1 VKTWALRALLAAA
14 QLALLAAG
22 FMFYA
27 HIRLTQHVST
37 CTERLP
43 KIKVE
48 PGSGLAAAKLL
59 VECLDREADSVSKLV
74 YIDDYRKPVTAAEP
88 VACKYVGEWKATRDP
103 SIVWTVTLKADRS
116 FTARNERGAA
126 PAITGTWS
134 LNEGRIGWLY
144 DNAVQ
149 FPFDNNRV
157 TDASETGFTLVERD
171 GSATRYVL
179 ARRLPPATPCT

>member
-14 QLALLAAG
+14 QLALLVAG
-22 FMFYA
+22 LMFYA

-37 CTERLP
+37 CTARVP
-43 KIKVE
+43 KIRVE

-59 VECLDREADSVSKLV
+59 VECLDREADPISKLV
-74 YIDDYRKPVTAAEP
+74 YINDYRKPVTAAEP

-103 SIVWTVTLKADRS
+103 SIAWTVTLNADGS
-116 FTARNERGAA
+116 FTARSDRGAS
-126 PAITGTWS
+126 PVMTGTWA

-144 DNAVQ
+144 DNALQ

-157 TDASETGFTLVERD
+157 TNATETGFTLVERD
-171 GSATRYVL
+171 GSGTRYALV
-179 ARRLPPATPCT
+179 RRLSQASCK